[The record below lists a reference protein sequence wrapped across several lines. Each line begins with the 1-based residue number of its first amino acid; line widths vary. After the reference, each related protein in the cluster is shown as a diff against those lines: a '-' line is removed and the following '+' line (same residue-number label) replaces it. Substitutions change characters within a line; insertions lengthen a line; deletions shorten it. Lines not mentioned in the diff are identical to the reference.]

1 MIAKKLWL
9 CVALFTIHCSL
20 FISPAGAQNWVGTW
34 ATAVEN
40 TGKKDMPQQ
49 MQLTGN
55 SVRQIVHVSLGGDVL
70 RLQLSNEFGSDAVEI
85 KSVYVADALE
95 GKEIDKKTAQYL
107 KFDGKPGVT
116 IAPGKTAFSDALKY
130 KLRPLQLLSI
140 TVCYGQSPEKVTSHR
155 GSRTRSYIMQG
166 ESKPKADFVVGE
178 TLEHWYNIAAIDVVA
193 PEGTPCIAILGNSI
207 TDGRG
212 STTDKQDRWPDML
225 SNALGGK
232 VGVLNLGIGGNCVLE
247 GGISQPAVER
257 FDRDI
262 MSQRGLTAVII
273 FEGINDIG
281 GSKNAERTARRL
293 INAYKE
299 LIGKARAKNLKV
311 YGGTITQMLG
321 SSHWSYY
328 HEAARQEVNEWIR
341 TGKAYDAVID
351 FDRVTLNP
359 DNPQQLRPDLQSDK
373 LHPNAR
379 GYQLMGE
386 AAAQIVGK

>member
-1 MIAKKLWL
+1 MRRISFLIMVMLMATG
-9 CVALFTIHCSL
+9 VAT
-20 FISPAGAQNWVGTW
+20 AQNWVGTW
-34 ATAVEN
+34 ATAVEYTN
-40 TGKKDMPQQ
+40 DGNMPQK
-49 MQLTGN
+49 MELTGN
-55 SVRQIVHVSLGGDVL
+55 SVRQVVRVSLGGDVL
-70 RLQLSNEFGSDAVEI
+70 RLQLSNAFGSEEVEI

-95 GKEIDKKTAQYL
+95 GKEIDRKTAQYL
-107 KFDGKPGVT
+107 KFDGKAGVT
-116 IAPGKTAFSDALKY
+116 IQPGKSAFSDALKY
-130 KLRPLQLLSI
+130 KLRPLQLLSV
-140 TVCYGQSPEKVTSHR
+140 TVCYGKSPQHATSHR
-155 GSRTRSYIMQG
+155 GSRTTSYIMQG

-178 TLEHWYNIAAIDVVA
+178 ELDHWYNIAAIDVDA
-193 PEGTPCIAILGNSI
+193 PQGTSCIAIIGNSI

-212 STTDKQDRWPDML
+212 STTNKQDRWPDQL
-225 SNALGGK
+225 ATALEGK
-232 VGVLNLGIGGNCVLE
+232 AGVLNLGIGGNCVLE

-262 MSQRGLTAVII
+262 LGQRGVTAVVI

-299 LIGKARAKNLKV
+299 LIGKARGKGWKV

-341 TGKAYDAVID
+341 TGGAYDAVID

-359 DNPQQLRPDLQSDK
+359 DNPQQLLPDYQSDK
-373 LHPNAR
+373 LHPNAK
-379 GYQLMGE
+379 GYKAMGE
-386 AAAQIVGK
+386 AAANVIGN